1 MKKRILSLLFVSLS
15 AILVSTTSCNK
26 DEEGNV
32 VITINGKAA
41 ETATAASAGDSLQ
54 VVIKSTHAWQAEAV
68 EWATASPASG
78 AANAEVNVTV
88 VVSANTTGQ
97 ERTGGVAF
105 KAAPDNEFV
114 ELVIT
119 QAAQ

>member
-1 MKKRILSLLFVSLS
+1 MKKQFLSLLFVSLS
-15 AILVSTTSCNK
+15 AVLVSTTSCNK

-41 ETATAASAGDSLQ
+41 ETATAAPSGDSLH
-54 VVIKSTHAWQAEAV
+54 VVIKSTHAWQAETI
-68 EWATASPASG
+68 EWATANPASG
-78 AANAEVNVTV
+78 AANEEVNVTV
-88 VVSANTTGQ
+88 VVSPNTTSE
-97 ERTGGVAF
+97 ERVGGVAF
-105 KAAPDNEFV
+105 KASSGNEFV